1 MVWGGVPVE
10 RIATHLPPYRIHA
23 LAAGH
28 GGPAVVLLHGLS
40 GSGRW
45 WRRNV
50 PGLAAEF
57 RLLIPDVI
65 GFGRSRCP
73 GRMPSFAEL
82 ADILCRW
89 LRHLGHERVHLVG
102 HSMGGE
108 IAVHLAVRYPA
119 LVQRLVLAAP
129 AGIPRPL
136 TPRQAVRSAAQLV
149 PPRVWG
155 DPWFFP
161 VILGDALAAG
171 PRTILQALGH
181 ILRDDVRPLLDRIQ
195 APTLVV
201 WGERDTL
208 VPVEQATEFRD
219 RIPNARL
226 ALLRGAAHN
235 VMVDRP
241 QAFNTL
247 VARFL
252 RGEPDPPSA
261 ERGEGE
267 HGDEQ
272 FPSPPRVGADSRG
285 GRKS

>member
-1 MVWGGVPVE
+1 MPHPSRAPRRQAPPRSTAPVAVWSGVPVE
-10 RIATHLPPYRIHA
+10 RIAAHLPPYRIHA
-23 LAAGH
+23 LAAGTAE
-28 GGPAVVLLHGLS
+28 PAVVLLHGLS

-50 PGLAAEF
+50 PGLAAHF
-57 RLLIPDVI
+57 RLLIPDVV
-65 GFGRSRCP
+65 GFGRTRCP

-82 ADILCRW
+82 AELLCRW
-89 LRHLGHERVHLVG
+89 LRDLGHDEVHLVG

-108 IAVHLAVRYPA
+108 IAVHMAARFPR

-136 TPRQAVRSAAQLV
+136 TPASAVRSAAQLV

-181 ILRDDVRPLLDRIQ
+181 ILRDDVRPLLARIR

-201 WGERDTL
+201 WGEEDSL
-208 VPVEQATEFRD
+208 VPVEQAAEFRD
-219 RIPNARL
+219 RIPQAEL
-226 ALLRGAAHN
+226 VLLRGAAHN
-235 VMVDRP
+235 AMVDRP
-241 QAFNTL
+241 EAFNDV

-252 RGEPDPPSA
+252 KGEV
-261 ERGEGE
+261 
-267 HGDEQ
+267 
-272 FPSPPRVGADSRG
+272 VGQ
-285 GRKS
+285 